1 MRATSATSRC
11 GSRRITEPVGH
22 ASTQAG
28 AAKPRHRS
36 HFTAISADNTSAGAT
51 VVGDEAGCVDACFA
65 DDLGCDGASFADG
78 AGCDGRSAIWMFS
91 HGHAF
96 AQFPQPVHSDGR
108 MNTSPSGSRPIAPV
122 GQSIMQA
129 A

>member
-51 VVGDEAGCVDACFA
+51 VGDEGTCFDDAG
-65 DDLGCDGASFADG
+65 GDGASFADG
-78 AGCDGRSAIWMFS
+78 ARCDGAAGRSAIWMFS